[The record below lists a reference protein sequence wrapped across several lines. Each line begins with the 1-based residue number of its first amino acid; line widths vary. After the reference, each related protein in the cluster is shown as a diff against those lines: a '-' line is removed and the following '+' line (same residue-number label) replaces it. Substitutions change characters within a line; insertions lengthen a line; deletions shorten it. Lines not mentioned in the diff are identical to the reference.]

1 MQYEVLDN
9 LPAPENAFGKNRY
22 PFTTM
27 EVGQCAVFQIDTP
40 GFSEAAVR
48 MSANAIGRKHEK
60 TFTSRIDRKDGVLRV
75 WRVS

>member
-1 MQYEVLDN
+1 MQYKVLDN
-9 LPAPENAFGKNRY
+9 LPAPENAVVKNRY

-27 EVGQCAVFQIDTP
+27 EVGQCAVFQLDAP

-48 MSANAIGRKHEK
+48 IAANAIGRRYEK
-60 TFTSRIDRKDGVLRV
+60 TFTSRVDRKDGVLRV